1 MIPILMSATTI
12 MLIVWSVFIVVSVI
26 IEMETQDLITI
37 WFTLGAVV
45 ALIAC
50 ALKADILIQFILFL
64 IVSAIA
70 IICTRPLAKRLQQKE
85 IIKTNADRVIDS
97 IAIVT
102 KEIKN
107 DAIGEVKVESRYW
120 RAIPL
125 NNESF
130 SVGEKVRVNAISG
143 TKLIVSSIKQ
153 SEEITL

>member
-1 MIPILMSATTI
+1 MFSILMSATTV
-12 MLIVWSVFIVVSVI
+12 MLIVWSVFIIVSAI
-26 IEMETQDLITI
+26 IEIETQDLITI

-50 ALKADILIQFILFL
+50 ALKADILVQFILFL
-64 IVSAIA
+64 VVSALA
-70 IICTRPLAKRLQQKE
+70 IICTRPLAKRLQEKE

-107 DAIGEVKVESRYW
+107 DTIGEVKVESRYW

-125 NNESF
+125 NNEVF

-143 TKLIVSSIKQ
+143 TKLIVSNIKEN
-153 SEEITL
+153 EEITL

>member
-1 MIPILMSATTI
+1 MFSILMSATTI
-12 MLIVWSVFIVVSVI
+12 MLIVWSVFIVVSAI
-26 IEMETQDLITI
+26 IEIETQDLITI

-64 IVSAIA
+64 VVSALA
-70 IICTRPLAKRLQQKE
+70 IICTRPLAKRLQDKE

-107 DAIGEVKVESRYW
+107 DTIGEVKVESRYW

-125 NNESF
+125 NNETF

-143 TKLIVSSIKQ
+143 TKLIVSSLKQ
-153 SEEITL
+153 NEEITL